1 MSATRTP
8 AKTPKRAVATPR
20 AKERGGNTE
29 EQGISTRVA
38 VLVCFGLALLR
49 FLPALLPG
57 QQIFGVDYLA
67 AGFHVYDFIAER
79 ITGGEL
85 PRWIPYIFGGV
96 PVQAN
101 PGSTF
106 YPLRVLLDPIL
117 PTARVFPVLLVV
129 HFAVAGIGMYVLLR
143 ELGVRS
149 WIALVGA
156 LAFEFTGITMS
167 FVYAGHDGRI
177 IVSTMA
183 PLLFAVLHRGI
194 RTGGLAP
201 FVGVAVIVGFALL
214 SFQIQSAYYLLLAAS
229 LWSLFL
235 IVRRRMWQAP
245 RVLARTLALGLGAV
259 ALAFTMAAVNFLPF
273 QRYIPDSPRPV
284 GGRGYEHATSYS
296 MPIRETIGL
305 AVPEEAGFLDDYKR
319 DRDGANGFKLHTEY
333 VGALVLL
340 LLVMG
345 VVASRRDAMWWFFA
359 ALTLFVLSIS
369 YGGNTPLY
377 RLYYQLLPG
386 TKQFRAPSI
395 SFFLA
400 AMSLVAMAAL
410 TLERLAALRQRMQ
423 GKASGQQPGDRVSA
437 DRVRRVVL
445 GVAAASVVALLAG
458 GAGALEGSDVGAGV
472 ARFSLFLAIFCGALW
487 LWVKQLTTSRVL
499 LPVLGA
505 FCVIDLWIV
514 TVPFIL
520 TDRPPEELYAPDE
533 IVQFLRAN
541 GAGERVWVFP
551 FPLDKRVGY
560 KGNGLFDANSN
571 YLMRFRVEQV
581 GGEHGNQLQR
591 WNQYVGAGMGR
602 RLLDWH
608 NFVQRP
614 ATLNAANVRYVIS
627 AMDMSGVVG
636 MERVFRGNT
645 ADVYRN
651 VDALPRAYVVSQA
664 RMAPDEGT
672 SMDYIRDPG
681 WDPRSVAVV
690 SGSDDLRLPGGPP
703 PGFATIDTYTPD
715 RVVVRTETTKPGLLV
730 LADNYLQGWTA
741 TVDGAPATVYRAN
754 HTFRGVRVDQGSH
767 VVEFRFDPPGL
778 RTGFALYVVSLS
790 LLGVYGFVE
799 VVRRRRARTA
809 PSATGQATART
820 G

>member
-8 AKTPKRAVATPR
+8 AKTPKRAVSSSR
-20 AKERGGNTE
+20 AKERGVKTE
-29 EQGISTRVA
+29 EHMVSTRLA
-38 VLVCFGLALLR
+38 LLVCFGLALLR

-79 ITGGEL
+79 ITSGEL

-106 YPLRVLLDPIL
+106 YPLRVLLDPLL

-129 HFAVAGIGMYVLLR
+129 HFAVAGIGMYALLR

-156 LAFEFTGITMS
+156 LAFEFTGITIS

-183 PLLFAVLHRGI
+183 PLLFAALHRGI

-201 FVGVAVIVGFALL
+201 FAGVAAIVGFALL
-214 SFQIQSAYYLLLAAS
+214 SFQIQSAYYLLLAAA
-229 LWSLFL
+229 LWSAFL
-235 IVRRRMWQAP
+235 VVRRRMWHTP

-273 QRYIPDSPRPV
+273 QRYVPDSPRPV

-296 MPIRETIGL
+296 MPIRETLGL
-305 AVPEEAGFLDDYKR
+305 AVPEEAGFLDEYKR
-319 DRDGANGFKLHTEY
+319 QREGANEFKLHTEY

-340 LLVMG
+340 LLAVG
-345 VVASRRDAMWWFFA
+345 VVVARRDAIWWFFA
-359 ALTLFVLSIS
+359 GLTLFVLSIS

-377 RLYYQLLPG
+377 RVYYELLPG
-386 TKQFRAPSI
+386 TKQFRAPAI

-400 AMSLVAMAAL
+400 AMSLVAMAGL
-410 TLERLAALRQRMQ
+410 TLERLASLRQRMQ
-423 GKASGQQPGDRVSA
+423 GKASAQQPSDKRALDRVLK
-437 DRVRRVVL
+437 VVL
-445 GVAAASVVALLAG
+445 GVAAAAVVALLAG
-458 GAGALEGSDVGAGV
+458 GAGALEGSKVGAGV
-472 ARFSLFLAIFCGALW
+472 ARFSFFLAVFCAALW
-487 LWVKQLTTSRVL
+487 MWLKHLTTSRVL
-499 LPVLGA
+499 LPVLA
-505 FCVIDLWIV
+505 ALCVIDLWIV
-514 TVPFIL
+514 SVPFIL

-551 FPLDKRVGY
+551 YPLDKRVGY
-560 KGNGLFDANSN
+560 RGNGLFDVNSN
-571 YLMRFRVEQV
+571 YLMRFGIEQA

-614 ATLNAANVRYVIS
+614 ATLNAANVRYVVS
-627 AMDMSGVVG
+627 AMDMSRVVG
-636 MERVFRGNT
+636 MERVFRGTT
-645 ADVYRN
+645 ADIYRN
-651 VDALPRAYVVSQA
+651 VDALPRAYVVAQA

-672 SMDYIRDPG
+672 SMDHIRDPR
-681 WDPRSVAVV
+681 WDPRTVAVV
-690 SGSDDLRLPGGPP
+690 SGSQDPGLPGGPA

-767 VVEFRFDPPGL
+767 VVEFRFEPPGL
-778 RTGFALYVVSLS
+778 RTGFALYLVSMS
-790 LLGVYGFVE
+790 LLALYGIALL
-799 VVRRRRARTA
+799 VRRWRGSSA
-809 PSATGQATART
+809 PRPAVPAAAG
-820 G
+820 